1 MSVVSFFRRDARPRV
16 FAHRGGSRLGP
27 ENTLAAFD
35 RGLAA
40 GADGLELD
48 VVFSADGRVVVSHD
62 RTLDRTTDAVGPVG
76 GRTADE
82 LARVDAGYRFTDAD
96 GGHPYRGR
104 GIGVPTLRDVLSRYR
119 DVPIIVE
126 MKLDLPE
133 LGRAVAAEVAAAAA
147 ADRVC
152 AAGFGAR
159 AVRAARE
166 ALPAMATSASRR
178 DVRLALYRS
187 WARWPVR
194 DTSYGGYQIPE
205 ASGATRVVSPTF
217 VRHAHEAGLEVQV
230 WTIDLPED
238 MERLLAWGVDGLI
251 SDRPDLAVGVRDRV
265 AASPGRAPAP

>member
-1 MSVVSFFRRDARPRV
+1 VSFFQRDARPRV

-48 VVFSADGRVVVSHD
+48 VVFSADGQVVVSHD

-76 GRTADE
+76 ARTADE

-133 LGRAVAAEVAAAAA
+133 LGRAVAAEVASAAA

-152 AAGFGAR
+152 AAGFGPR
-159 AVRAARE
+159 AIRAARA
-166 ALPAMATSASRR
+166 ALPAMATGASRR

-187 WARWPVR
+187 WVGWPVR
-194 DTSYGGYQIPE
+194 GTSYGGYQIPE

-230 WTIDLPED
+230 WTIDAPED
-238 MERLLAWGVDGLI
+238 MARLLAWGVDGLI
-251 SDRPDLAVGVRDRV
+251 SDRPDVAVAVRDRLAV
-265 AASPGRAPAP
+265 SPGRAAAP